1 MKFRQ
6 ASKPCKRVFET
17 AKLAFANKTKES
29 ITYQKLD
36 SHDFWR
42 MGNKVLNKGRSARYH
57 LYHDPEVLP
66 SESNKAKLFAETFP
80 RNTNRD
86 DSVI

>member
-1 MKFRQ
+1 
-6 ASKPCKRVFET
+6 
-17 AKLAFANKTKES
+17 
-29 ITYQKLD
+29 
-36 SHDFWR
+36 